1 MGADG
6 TMVCPFELKKSMKAC
21 RISAL
26 VIIIATLSR
35 LIFEVYRAIF
45 VNPVNGAK
53 GNLFRPHLQP
63 DTGLRLAFMKKI
75 KYYYNTNTLRYEK
88 LETPL
93 RVKLLRVFGFV
104 AAALVTAALISYA
117 AFQFIGSPREKILA
131 QQNKALNDNYKEL
144 EEDLKSIQQQMKEL
158 EKRDN
163 DVYRAIFEA
172 NPVPDSARAKEL
184 EVKQEIAKVERIQ
197 DHQLAASI
205 TNTLNNLKS
214 RITAQKKSYEQVEDL
229 VKNKEQLLS
238 HTPAIQPVSNKDLS
252 RIASGFG
259 SRIDPVYKTVK
270 FHYGLDFAAPQGT
283 PIYATADGTV
293 TTAGSTGNGYGNH
306 VIINHGY
313 GYETL
318 YGHMVR
324 VKARNGQVIKRGEV
338 IGWVGSTGKS
348 TGPHCHYEVHKYGD
362 KIDPIYFFYN
372 DLTPAQFDLLLKK
385 AAASNQSLD

>member
-1 MGADG
+1 
-6 TMVCPFELKKSMKAC
+6 
-21 RISAL
+21 
-26 VIIIATLSR
+26 
-35 LIFEVYRAIF
+35 
-45 VNPVNGAK
+45 
-53 GNLFRPHLQP
+53 
-63 DTGLRLAFMKKI
+63 MKKI

-93 RVKLLRVFGFV
+93 RVRLLRIFGFI
-104 AAALVTAALISYA
+104 AAALVTAALISYV
-117 AFQFIGSPREKILA
+117 AFQFIGSPKEKIL
-131 QQNKALNDNYKEL
+131 QEQNEDLRDNYRQ
-144 EEDLKSIQQQMKEL
+144 LKDRIESLQQQMKEL

-172 NPVPDSARAKEL
+172 SPIPDSARAKEL
-184 EVKQEIAKVERIQ
+184 ETKLEIETVRRLK
-197 DHQLAASI
+197 DNQLVGSI
-205 TNTLNNLKS
+205 LNTLNTLTS
-214 RITAQKKSYEQVEDL
+214 RIEAQKKSYDEVEEL
-229 VKNKEQLLS
+229 VKNKEKLLAR
-238 HTPAIQPVSNKDLS
+238 TPAIQPVSNKDLN

-259 SRIDPVYKTVK
+259 YRIDPVYKTTK
-270 FHYGLDFAAPQGT
+270 FHAGLDFSAPQGT

-293 TTAGSTGNGYGNH
+293 TTAGNTGNGYGNH
-306 VIINHGY
+306 VIINHGF

-324 VKARNGQVIKRGEV
+324 VKARNGQAVKRGEV

-372 DLTPAQFDLLLKK
+372 DLTPEQFDMILKK

>member
-1 MGADG
+1 
-6 TMVCPFELKKSMKAC
+6 
-21 RISAL
+21 
-26 VIIIATLSR
+26 
-35 LIFEVYRAIF
+35 
-45 VNPVNGAK
+45 
-53 GNLFRPHLQP
+53 
-63 DTGLRLAFMKKI
+63 MKKI

-93 RVKLLRVFGFV
+93 RVKLLRIFGFV
-104 AAALVTAALISYA
+104 AAALVTAGLISYF
-117 AFQFIGSPREKILA
+117 AFQFIGSPKERILQ
-131 QQNKALNDNYKEL
+131 QQNEQLKDSYKQ
-144 EEDLKSIQQQMKEL
+144 LKDRVTSIQQQMQEL

-172 NPVPDSARAKEL
+172 NPIPDSARAKEL
-184 EVKQEIAKVERIQ
+184 ADKLEIETVGKIK
-197 DHQLAASI
+197 DHQLVASI
-205 TNTLNNLKS
+205 AATLNNLSS
-214 RITAQKKSYEQVEDL
+214 RIAAQRKSYDEVNEL

-238 HTPAIQPVSNKDLS
+238 HTPAIQPVSNKDLN

-259 SRIDPVYKTVK
+259 YRIDPVYKTTK
-270 FHYGLDFAAPQGT
+270 FHAGLDFAAPQGT

-293 TTAGSTGNGYGNH
+293 TTAGNTGNGYGNH

-324 VKARNGQVIKRGEV
+324 VKTRNGQPVKRGEV

-348 TGPHCHYEVHKYGD
+348 TGPHCHYEVHKYGE

-372 DLTPAQFDLLLKK
+372 DLTPEQFDLILKK
-385 AAASNQSLD
+385 AAASNQSFD